1 MNGIMHPI
9 NVSASP
15 PPHGTV
21 TGIVTGIGTG
31 KGIGTESVIG
41 EMPPVDDMDLPRHG
55 SGIGSEREMPPRG
68 VHTKKKKKRRS
79 NQLRFLPSSLGL
91 SARCPSRQGL
101 MVSLNSPLLVYHQF

>member
-1 MNGIMHPI
+1 MSGIMHPI

-15 PPHGTV
+15 RPHGTA

-55 SGIGSEREMPPRG
+55 SGIGNEREMPLRG
-68 VHTKKKKKRRS
+68 VHTKKKKTRRS
-79 NQLRFLPSSLGL
+79 NQLRFPPSSLGL
-91 SARCPSRQGL
+91 SARCPSHQDL
-101 MVSLNSPLLVYHQF
+101 MVSFNPPFLVYHQF